1 MSNFF
6 SRDYKSFL
14 HYNNENQTYF
24 YYLYTRCAAIG
35 DSVRY
40 LLPVLLLRAGYR
52 LVSVPSEV
60 VHRRQT
66 LVPRAAGTRLFF
78 FTTY

>member
-6 SRDYKSFL
+6 SRDYKSVL
-14 HYNNENQTYF
+14 HYNNESQTYF
-24 YYLYTRCAAIG
+24 YYLYTRCAAIS

-40 LLPVLLLRAGYR
+40 LLPVLILRAGYR

-60 VHRRQT
+60 VHGRQT
-66 LVPRAAGTRLFF
+66 LVPGTAGTRFLFLAP
-78 FTTY
+78 Y